1 MPITASTIYGQAGW
15 EKDKDTERKHRLGT
29 RMEFRDGRVFYYAKA
44 TGVIGAGKLVMQNAS
59 NHASHITNLALKQAH
74 AIGRTDIVFTN
85 AGSAFAKTQL
95 DNGYVFVNDVDGEGH
110 VYAIRASGN
119 TQSGPNN
126 IVGITDTHALLVLE
140 EDDGIA
146 EALTTNS
153 QLGIRTNK
161 FLDAQLFDNTDI
173 DGVILGVAPTEIAD
187 NEFFWCQSWGI
198 VSLLTNGTVI
208 LGKQVIARGTG
219 STADGSVRKRLTIS
233 LQGSQVEFQTIGTV
247 ESVAATTEY
256 SLVMLTISR

>member
-1 MPITASTIYGQAGW
+1 MAYPTSIYGKAGW
-15 EKDKDTERKHRLGT
+15 EKQTTTTKKHRLGT
-29 RMEFRDGRVFYYAKA
+29 RMELRDGRVFYYALA

-59 NHASHITNLALKQAH
+59 NHASHISNLAVKQAH
-74 AIGRTDIVFTN
+74 AVGRTDIVFTN

-95 DNGYVFVNDVDGEGH
+95 NDGYVFVNDVDGEGH
-110 VYAIRASGN
+110 VYAIREAGNTASGR
-119 TQSGPNN
+119 NN
-126 IVGITDTHALLVLE
+126 IVGITDTHALLILE

-161 FLDAQLFDNTDI
+161 FLDAQLWDNTAI
-173 DGVILGVAPTEIAD
+173 DGICLGAAPTEIAD
-187 NEFFWCQSWGI
+187 NEYFWCQSWGS
-198 VSLLTNGTVI
+198 VALWTNGTVI

-219 STADGSVRKRLTIS
+219 ATQDGSVRKRATVSAGNTAI
-233 LQGSQVEFQTIGTV
+233 EFQNIGTV

-256 SLVMLTISR
+256 SLIFLTISR